1 MSSMLDSLKEQ
12 ITPDVI
18 RGLAS
23 SLGESGDAVQ
33 KGLLG
38 GATTKSGYA
47 QCTSQGGTNVIHG
60 AQ

>member
-1 MSSMLDSLKEQ
+1 MSSLLDLLKEQ

-33 KGLLG
+33 NLRVRLKNP
-38 GATTKSGYA
+38 AFSVKS
-47 QCTSQGGTNVIHG
+47 
-60 AQ
+60 

>member
-1 MSSMLDSLKEQ
+1 MSSLLDSLKEQ

-33 KGLLG
+33 KGLTDDLNEE
-38 GATTKSGYA
+38 TT
-47 QCTSQGGTNVIHG
+47 
-60 AQ
+60 